1 MLGLDYSSSDDD
13 ADTDVAEGVGK
24 GVAEEDQS
32 AVPAVK
38 SVKPTGGLPSAAAMF
53 SNEAETV
60 ERELSSTRAVAGPPT
75 TIGTKR
81 TAPTP
86 ALNPRPAQQK
96 YSKSLG
102 KINTL
107 LPPQLKGR
115 ANKPTQDLEAFGI
128 RTKKKAPVRE

>member
-53 SNEAETV
+53 
-60 ERELSSTRAVAGPPT
+60 
-75 TIGTKR
+75 
-81 TAPTP
+81 
-86 ALNPRPAQQK
+86 
-96 YSKSLG
+96 
-102 KINTL
+102 
-107 LPPQLKGR
+107 
-115 ANKPTQDLEAFGI
+115 
-128 RTKKKAPVRE
+128 